1 MAAVR
6 NQRQRSGWHWEMLNP
21 EPVLNRFTDSQL
33 ASPSCLH
40 LAYLAYLAY
49 LAFAFEEKTAIS
61 LSHDLIHCLT
71 EAPPIDNSIVFIG
84 P

>member
-33 ASPSCLH
+33 ASTSCLH
-40 LAYLAYLAY
+40 LAYLAY